1 MRILVFVLVL
11 LALGKIGMQQYLV
24 DQAKSEVIIAAYRD
38 RAVGAC
44 TEAAT
49 RKRFPFSP
57 LWARATSVRL
67 VIGRANLDVPLWQVD
82 NALWQARYKN
92 PYLLVTM
99 SENPRKIFCE
109 FDIVQGSASVAK
121 L

>member
-1 MRILVFVLVL
+1 
-11 LALGKIGMQQYLV
+11 
-24 DQAKSEVIIAAYRD
+24 
-38 RAVGAC
+38 
-44 TEAAT
+44 
-49 RKRFPFSP
+49 
-57 LWARATSVRL
+57 
-67 VIGRANLDVPLWQVD
+67 VPLWQVD

-109 FDIVQGSASVAK
+109 FDIVQGSAAVAK